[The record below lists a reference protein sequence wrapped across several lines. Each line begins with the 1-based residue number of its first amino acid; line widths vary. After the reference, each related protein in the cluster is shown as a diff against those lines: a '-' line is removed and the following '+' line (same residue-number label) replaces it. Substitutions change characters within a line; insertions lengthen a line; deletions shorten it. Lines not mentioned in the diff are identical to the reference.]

1 MTGLGVPDEAAMR
14 GRSGGF
20 FAAAAGRLVNFLAK
34 GYDQDLVESVG
45 MLTTGAG

>member
-20 FAAAAGRLVNFLAK
+20 FAAAGRLVNFLAK